1 METTCVKCGGQIAES
16 ATAGRPKR
24 YCSTACRRAAEH
36 EIRRVNALLAKLEE
50 KVSNARLG
58 FGFSSPGSVENL
70 MSEIARQE
78 ARLRELLIE
87 QGED

>member
-1 METTCVKCGGQIAES
+1 MEAMCLKCGGQIAES

-24 YCSTACRRAAEH
+24 YCSVACRRAAEH
-36 EIRRVNALLAKLEE
+36 EVRRLNALLAKLEE
-50 KVSNARLG
+50 RVSNARLG

-70 MSEIARQE
+70 EGEIARQE
-78 ARLRELLIE
+78 ARLRALLIE